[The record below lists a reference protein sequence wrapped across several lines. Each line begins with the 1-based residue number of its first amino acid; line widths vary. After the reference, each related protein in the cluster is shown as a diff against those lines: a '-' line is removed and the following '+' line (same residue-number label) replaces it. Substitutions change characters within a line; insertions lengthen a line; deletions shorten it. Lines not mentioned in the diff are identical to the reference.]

1 MSTKKNE
8 KKSVA
13 KAVAKVEPKN
23 AEPKKPETVTLSD
36 GSTVKKE
43 GAFIVNKDGTFDR
56 CTNERLLEESS
67 AAMTIQ
73 TVDHDTK
80 EVKHIGTFGVHWRK
94 TKLGGY
100 VFDIATSKGL
110 SDEVVDNEHVHG
122 GKLTLIGRGDAIRAA
137 FALNQV
143 WLAWSS
149 NFGIES
155 AFRIVRVELDAN
167 DKNWYAL
174 VVPVTEVL
182 G

>member
-1 MSTKKNE
+1 MSTKKND
-8 KKSVA
+8 KKPVT
-13 KAVAKVEPKN
+13 KATAKVEPK
-23 AEPKKPETVTLSD
+23 KPDTITLSD

-56 CTNERLLEESS
+56 CTNERLLEESA

-94 TKLGGY
+94 TRLGGY
-100 VFDIATSKGL
+100 VFEIATSKGL
-110 SDEVVDNEHVHG
+110 SDEAVENEHVYG
-122 GKLTLIGRGDAIRAA
+122 GKLTLVGRGDAVRAA
-137 FALNQV
+137 FALKQV

-149 NFGIES
+149 SFGIES

>member
-8 KKSVA
+8 KKQVT
-13 KAVAKVEPKN
+13 KTTVKVEQ
-23 AEPKKPETVTLSD
+23 KKPDTITLSD
-36 GSTVKKE
+36 GSAVKKE

-56 CTNERLLEESS
+56 CTNERLLEDGA
-67 AAMTIQ
+67 AAMSIQ
-73 TVDHDTK
+73 TVDHNTK
-80 EVKHIGTFGVHWRK
+80 EVKCIDTFCVRWRK
-94 TKLGGY
+94 AKLGGY
-100 VFDIATSKGL
+100 IFEIATSKGL
-110 SDEVVDNEHVHG
+110 SDEVVENKSIHK
-122 GKLTLIGRGDAIRAA
+122 GKLTLVGRGDASRAA
-137 FALNQV
+137 FALRQV
-143 WLAWSS
+143 WFAWSS

>member
-8 KKSVA
+8 KKSIA
-13 KAVAKVEPKN
+13 KAVAKVESK
-23 AEPKKPETVTLSD
+23 EPETITLSD

-56 CTNERLLEESS
+56 CNNERLLEESK

-80 EVKHIGTFGVHWRK
+80 EVKHIDTFGVHWRK
-94 TKLGGY
+94 TKFGGY

-110 SDEVVDNEHVHG
+110 SDEVVENKSVHG
-122 GKLTLIGRGDAIRAA
+122 WKLTLVGRGDAIRASL
-137 FALNQV
+137 ALKQV

-149 NFGIES
+149 SFGIES
-155 AFRIVRVELDAN
+155 AFRIVRVELDSSS
-167 DKNWYAL
+167 KNWYAL

>member
-8 KKSVA
+8 KKPVA
-13 KAVAKVEPKN
+13 KAVAKSEPKN
-23 AEPKKPETVTLSD
+23 AEPKKIETITLSD

-56 CTNERLLEESS
+56 CTSERLLEEST

-73 TVDHDTK
+73 TVDHDTN
-80 EVKHIGTFGVHWRK
+80 EVEHIDTFGVHWRK
-94 TKLGGY
+94 TRFGGY

-110 SDEVVDNEHVHG
+110 SDEVVDNEHIHG
-122 GKLTLIGRGDAIRAA
+122 EKLTLLGRGDAVRAA
-137 FALNQV
+137 FALKRV

-149 NFGIES
+149 SFGIES
-155 AFRIVRVELDAN
+155 AFHIVRVELDSN

-174 VVPVTEVL
+174 IVPVTEVL

>member
-1 MSTKKNE
+1 MSTKKND
-8 KKSVA
+8 KKPVT
-13 KAVAKVEPKN
+13 KATAKV
-23 AEPKKPETVTLSD
+23 EPKKPETITLSD

-56 CTNERLLEESS
+56 CTNERLLEEK
-67 AAMTIQ
+67 AAVMTIQ
-73 TVDHDTK
+73 TVDNATK
-80 EVKHIGTFGVHWRK
+80 EVKHIDTFAVRWRK
-94 TKLGGY
+94 TKAGGY
-100 VFDIATSKGL
+100 IFDIATSKGL
-110 SDEVVDNEHVHG
+110 SDEVIENERVYG
-122 GKLTLIGRGDAIRAA
+122 GKLTLVGRGDAVRAA
-137 FALNQV
+137 LALKQV

-149 NFGIES
+149 SLGIES